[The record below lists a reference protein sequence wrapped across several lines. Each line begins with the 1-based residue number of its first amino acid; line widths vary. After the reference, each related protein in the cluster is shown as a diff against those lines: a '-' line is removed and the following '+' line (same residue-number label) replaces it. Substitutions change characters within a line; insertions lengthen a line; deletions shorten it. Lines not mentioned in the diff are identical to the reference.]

1 MPQPDVVVDGRRCR
15 FDDVLDAV
23 PHGVDGVEL
32 ALGAPGE
39 VTLTAIDGTV
49 LRVQDGDGV
58 LTRWLGDA
66 SASAVRIRPDRIVR
80 AALPLR

>member
-1 MPQPDVVVDGRRCR
+1 VVVDGRRCR

-32 ALGAPGE
+32 ALAGPGE
-39 VTLTAIDGTV
+39 LTLTAVDGTL
-49 LRVQDGDGV
+49 LRVLDGDAV
-58 LTRWLGDA
+58 LTRWLTDA